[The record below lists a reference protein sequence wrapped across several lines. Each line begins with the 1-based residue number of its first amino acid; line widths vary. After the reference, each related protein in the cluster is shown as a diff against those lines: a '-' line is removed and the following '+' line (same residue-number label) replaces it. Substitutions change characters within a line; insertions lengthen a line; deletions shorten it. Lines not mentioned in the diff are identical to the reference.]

1 MLYLTTDYDRLNPV
15 TKEKAI
21 ADFKEYFA
29 QNIFYLIFYEP
40 IICASLHPELVNV
53 QVY

>member
-21 ADFKEYFA
+21 ADFKEYLEE
-29 QNIFYLIFYEP
+29 Y
-40 IICASLHPELVNV
+40 
-53 QVY
+53 